1 MRGSRTDIAKKDTIQ
16 TTPAVPNAKRDSMVF
31 IQSAIGKL
39 KANGIAYTTFNSK
52 VNIDYRGGDGKNYD
66 VNATIRMYKDSA
78 IWMSANA
85 VLGIEAI
92 RLLITKDS
100 VKVMNKLEKTYT
112 ARSVDYLQE
121 VTQLPLDLKTLQD
134 LVIGNAVYV
143 DSNIVSYQRADG
155 TVSLLSIGTWFR
167 NLITLS
173 ESDHSIVRIK
183 LDDADISRSRTADL
197 TYNDYERKQGPLFA
211 TKRRISISEKKKL
224 DIRLDFK
231 NYSFNGEVSF
241 PFSVPKNYTL
251 N

>member
-1 MRGSRTDIAKKDTIQ
+1 
-16 TTPAVPNAKRDSMVF
+16 
-31 IQSAIGKL
+31 
-39 KANGIAYTTFNSK
+39 
-52 VNIDYRGGDGKNYD
+52 
-66 VNATIRMYKDSA
+66 MYKDSA

-100 VKVMNKLEKTYT
+100 VKLMNKLEKTYT

-121 VTQLPLDLKTLQD
+121 VTQLPLDLKTLQN
-134 LVIGNAVYV
+134 LIIGNAVYV
-143 DSNIVSYQRADG
+143 DSNIVSYTRADG
-155 TVSLLSIGTWFR
+155 TISLLSIGTWFR
-167 NLITLS
+167 NIITLN
-173 ESDHSIVRIK
+173 EGDHSIVRSK
-183 LDDADISRSRTADL
+183 LDDVDIGRSRTADL
-197 TYNDYERKQGPLFA
+197 TYDAYERKQGLLFA